1 MTVDVLVMYIQTYN
15 KHIQHRRIFT
25 DTDISIYG
33 SEELRYIV
41 SEGMR
46 FNSIPLIFML
56 SNDILSL

>member
-46 FNSIPLIFML
+46 FYTIALILL
-56 SNDILSL
+56 SMHTLLT

>member
-46 FNSIPLIFML
+46 FNTIALILL
-56 SNDILSL
+56 SMHTLLT